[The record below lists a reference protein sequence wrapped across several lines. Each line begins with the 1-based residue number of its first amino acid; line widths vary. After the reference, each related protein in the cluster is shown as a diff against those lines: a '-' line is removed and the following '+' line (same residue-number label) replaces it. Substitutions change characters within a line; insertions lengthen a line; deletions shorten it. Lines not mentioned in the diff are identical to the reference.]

1 MLPSVFEQM
10 RAHPHLPAKPLPAQR
25 LDPADDDDDRPSVD
39 PVMEAAYERVGGGT
53 APVRGG
59 AAAADA

>member
-10 RAHPHLPAKPLPAQR
+10 RAHPHIPAKPLPAQR

-39 PVMEAAYERVGGGT
+39 PVMEAAYERVSGGT

-59 AAAADA
+59 AVVVDA

>member
-10 RAHPHLPAKPLPAQR
+10 RAHPHIPAKPLPAQR

-39 PVMEAAYERVGGGT
+39 PVMEAAYERVSSET

-59 AAAADA
+59 AVVVDA

>member
-1 MLPSVFEQM
+1 MPPSIFEQM
-10 RAHPHLPAKPLPAQR
+10 RAHPPIPAKPLPAQR

-39 PVMEAAYERVGGGT
+39 PVTEAAYERVGGET

-59 AAAADA
+59 AAATDA

>member
-1 MLPSVFEQM
+1 MQPSVLEQM
-10 RAHPHLPAKPLPAQR
+10 RAHPPVPARPLPAQR

-39 PVMEAAYERVGGGT
+39 PVTETAYERLGGGP

-59 AAAADA
+59 AAGVDV

>member
-10 RAHPHLPAKPLPAQR
+10 RAHPHIPAKPLPAQR

-39 PVMEAAYERVGGGT
+39 PVMEAAY
-53 APVRGG
+53 
-59 AAAADA
+59 